1 MANELEVDAGGLRTA
16 AFSSEVVGASLTGGS
31 FDAAASSQPS
41 GVGVTSMNAV
51 LASVRQR
58 QSARITGQADDLS
71 VSGARY
77 DTTDG
82 DGRDAISATVSV

>member
-1 MANELEVDAGGLRTA
+1 
-16 AFSSEVVGASLTGGS
+16 
-31 FDAAASSQPS
+31 
-41 GVGVTSMNAV
+41 MNAV
-51 LASVRQR
+51 SASVRQR
-58 QSARITGQADDLS
+58 QSARMTGQADDLS